1 MQQRCS
7 KEQDFLM
14 IFGQFFK
21 SEQKIL
27 KNANQKKKTTNKQ
40 KQMK

>member
-1 MQQRCS
+1 MQQCL
-7 KEQDFLM
+7 KEQDILM

-27 KNANQKKKTTNKQ
+27 KNAKENKNIN
-40 KQMK
+40 KIQMK